1 MGQLIPPLTPEQ
13 QPLRHE
19 QKYYIS
25 PGDAQ
30 YLSLLLRRTMQTDPH
45 ANARNEYHIRSLYF
59 DDCFNSAMS
68 DKLDGVMHRHKY
80 RIRIYNFSDKIIRLE
95 RKSKRGD
102 LHQQAF
108 PAPSQAR
115 ACRQIIAAVP
125 YGWRR

>member
-68 DKLDGVMHRHKY
+68 D
-80 RIRIYNFSDKIIRLE
+80 
-95 RKSKRGD
+95 
-102 LHQQAF
+102 
-108 PAPSQAR
+108 
-115 ACRQIIAAVP
+115 
-125 YGWRR
+125 

>member
-80 RIRIYNFSDKIIRLE
+80 RIASTTFPTRSSAWSARA
-95 RKSKRGD
+95 S
-102 LHQQAF
+102 AATTSASF
-108 PAPSQAR
+108 PAPSRATWPSRSSQAT
-115 ACRQIIAAVP
+115 P
-125 YGWRR
+125 TGWRR